1 MGRATRALRREPGPG
16 PGPATRPPA
25 APVPAARLSTAPV
38 PAAQLS
44 TAPVPAAQ
52 LSTAPVPAAQ
62 LSTAPVPAFTVIQT
76 PLWLLAAAGLWS
88 AGLIGASFW
97 VRPSLIQVNGA
108 KVLLPV
114 SAPLAIVALVV
125 LGLSL
130 ARRRSARWA
139 SIVSWVLAGLL
150 DCLALVGMLTIGIFI
165 LPVAIAVTAACA
177 MS

>member
-1 MGRATRALRREPGPG
+1 MNPVPVLVPPPDPPPPRY
-16 PGPATRPPA
+16 RPPNY
-25 APVPAARLSTAPV
+25 PPPRYRPSP
-38 PAAQLS
+38 S
-44 TAPVPAAQ
+44 
-52 LSTAPVPAAQ
+52 SRR
-62 LSTAPVPAFTVIQT
+62 

-114 SAPLAIVALVV
+114 GAPLAIVALVV

-139 SIVSWVLAGLL
+139 TIVSWVLAGLL